1 MTEVQQ
7 KPTLVFNDKNY
18 VIEDLSEKSQ
28 YLIAQLQDLN
38 AQKAQTSARLDQIS
52 VGIDGFTGLLTKEL
66 EESEEVEVEEEEGAE

>member
-66 EESEEVEVEEEEGAE
+66 EESEEVEEEEGAE

>member
-28 YLIAQLQDLN
+28 YLVAQLQDLN